1 MAQWTQ
7 TLEPYIKV
15 QEEIKTTTLTP
26 TAGENLII
34 GVALISDAGPSTPT
48 LIPGQKEFLK
58 TYASQDLTQEYIDS
72 LNNLYSGEDSTTAA
86 TMWANAYR
94 LAGSNTLLVT
104 RATKADNIFFSKPL
118 TKDDQNTYILRDG
131 ELLKKIDSG
140 FKLVLDDGGDAADH
154 DTDGWSINISGVGI
168 FGNRTTDEGAQY
180 DYFVNTL
187 LNNSYT
193 NRFFKINRIIISY
206 FRRNRLGA
214 IVICD
219 KEKKKRYLKNIFS
232 FYIMVSQE
240 GVEPPT
246 PGLEGLCSIQLSY

>member
-131 ELLKKIDSG
+131 ELLKKWQ
-140 FKLVLDDGGDAADH
+140 K
-154 DTDGWSINISGVGI
+154 
-168 FGNRTTDEGAQY
+168 
-180 DYFVNTL
+180 
-187 LNNSYT
+187 
-193 NRFFKINRIIISY
+193 
-206 FRRNRLGA
+206 
-214 IVICD
+214 
-219 KEKKKRYLKNIFS
+219 
-232 FYIMVSQE
+232 
-240 GVEPPT
+240 
-246 PGLEGLCSIQLSY
+246 